1 MALPIVQGSEIQT
14 PTAGVKVDAG
24 PFREAAMSSGRLLAG
39 AGAAASDLFSQ
50 VGQKIKENRQADA
63 VFKADLAMTKNMDN
77 FRAQLK
83 NMPDSNEW
91 EKQHEQ
97 MVLATKNQVFAD
109 PNMDNETR
117 KLLNNK
123 LELWGTQTGGEVK
136 MGQLL
141 QQASNTKLHALTV
154 AQSYANK
161 GDINAAEAA
170 LNYAVDHHALTAEQ
184 KESEFESIKIDAY
197 RNITDARINQQP
209 IESVD
214 YLKETSKDK
223 NGDTIKDKDGLY
235 VYKNLPEMSASD
247 RIQLINKAEI
257 AANKYRVQQT
267 DSLMARMQSGEIIG
281 DKEIDGLVKTRVIKA
296 SEAKYIKQERNR
308 LTPDPNHELK
318 YANILT
324 EINQYNRQDDSK
336 NEQFAHLSTQLLGF
350 TAGEQQFL
358 KQQLNKRYN
367 EKPDSTES
375 GSAAEKYVSTI
386 YQKGLLGN
394 TSMVKGKPVNEAQA
408 RNAAKALVTIGAN
421 LKQYLKQNPNASVQ
435 DQIEFIDSQAASP
448 ATVQSILPV
457 SKNTGR
463 VIKKDSEE
471 VKGYDD
477 ERN

>member
-14 PTAGVKVDAG
+14 PTSGVKIDAG

-214 YLKETSKDK
+214 YLNETSKDK
-223 NGDTIKDKDGLY
+223 NGDIIKDKDGLY
-235 VYKNLPEMSASD
+235 VYKNLPEMSPSD

-296 SEAKYIKQERNR
+296 SEAKYIKQ
-308 LTPDPNHELK
+308 
-318 YANILT
+318 
-324 EINQYNRQDDSK
+324 
-336 NEQFAHLSTQLLGF
+336 
-350 TAGEQQFL
+350 
-358 KQQLNKRYN
+358 
-367 EKPDSTES
+367 
-375 GSAAEKYVSTI
+375 
-386 YQKGLLGN
+386 
-394 TSMVKGKPVNEAQA
+394 
-408 RNAAKALVTIGAN
+408 
-421 LKQYLKQNPNASVQ
+421 SV
-435 DQIEFIDSQAASP
+435 ID
-448 ATVQSILPV
+448 
-457 SKNTGR
+457 
-463 VIKKDSEE
+463 
-471 VKGYDD
+471 
-477 ERN
+477 